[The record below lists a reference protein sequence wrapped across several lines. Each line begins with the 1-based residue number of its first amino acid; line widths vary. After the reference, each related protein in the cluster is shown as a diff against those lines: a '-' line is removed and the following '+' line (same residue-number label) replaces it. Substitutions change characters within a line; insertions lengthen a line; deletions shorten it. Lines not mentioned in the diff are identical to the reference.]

1 MRNKAISPFIATALI
16 ILIGITSIYL
26 ILTVLNPAL
35 DKAKD
40 SGIINEALQNL
51 KLIDDYIR
59 EVASEGRDSKRTF
72 SLKATEGTY
81 KIDSRINYINFTYAI
96 KTNLDVSGQR
106 DNINITHSGNDLNLF
121 VSYTK
126 LQIQGSDHFTKGENS
141 VVILYNGTNTTT
153 NYPIIY
159 VGRS

>member
-1 MRNKAISPFIATALI
+1 MRSKALSSYIASVLLI
-16 ILIGITSIYL
+16 LMGLTGIYL
-26 ILTVLNPAL
+26 GLTVLTPAL

-51 KLIDDYIR
+51 KLIDDNIR
-59 EVASEGRDSKRTF
+59 EVASEGRNSKRTF
-72 SLKATEGTY
+72 NIKVTEGTY
-81 KIDSRINYINFTYAI
+81 KVDSRINYINFTYVM
-96 KTNLDVSGQR
+96 KTNLNVGGQR
-106 DNINITHSGNDLNLF
+106 GNINITRYRNDLNMF
-121 VSYTK
+121 ISYTK

-141 VVILYNGTNTTT
+141 VVILHNGTNTT